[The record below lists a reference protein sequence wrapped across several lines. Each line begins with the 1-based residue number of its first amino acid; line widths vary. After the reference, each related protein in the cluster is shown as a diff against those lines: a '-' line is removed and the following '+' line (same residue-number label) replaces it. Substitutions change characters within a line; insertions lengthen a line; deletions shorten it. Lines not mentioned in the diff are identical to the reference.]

1 MSENGPPDDGRT
13 LPMSRYPDPAAGY
26 TVEGG
31 VPTVAATNRAFERVL
46 GAVDPGVTLPDA
58 LDRFGVST
66 PDEDAELADLLVG
79 ADQRTVYLETDEGN
93 YHARVLPPT
102 DDDDGYVLFVDA
114 AAVDDPGTGAGADG
128 DSGAD
133 ERPDAP
139 ETELGIDRVASVL
152 SHDLRNPLDVAEAR
166 LRAGRERG
174 EDEHFEH
181 VAAAHDRMERI
192 IEDVLTLS
200 RGEEVVDPDDA
211 VDLEAIAQSAW
222 GTVETEGA
230 TLTVADALP
239 TTVADRD
246 RTERLFENL
255 FRNAVEHG
263 STSPPSHARED
274 AVEHGSTSPSSR
286 AQEDAVE
293 HGSSSSRPSADDA
306 VERGSTERP
315 PDTRED
321 ATEGTDGPEVV
332 VGQLEDP
339 EEGFYVTDDG
349 PGIPPD
355 ERGTVFEPGYT
366 THDHGTGLGLSIV
379 ERIAE
384 AHDWEVAAV
393 EADGGGAR
401 IEVRNV
407 RTGVDG

>member
-102 DDDDGYVLFVDA
+102 DDDDGYVLFIDA
-114 AAVDDPGTGAGADG
+114 AAVNDPGTGAGADG

-211 VDLEAIAQSAW
+211 VDLEAVAQSAW

-263 STSPPSHARED
+263 S
-274 AVEHGSTSPSSR
+274 
-286 AQEDAVE
+286 
-293 HGSSSSRPSADDA
+293 SSSRPSADDA

-332 VGQLEDP
+332 VGRLEDP

>member
-274 AVEHGSTSPSSR
+274 AVEHGPDDVTITVG
-286 AQEDAVE
+286 D
-293 HGSSSSRPSADDA
+293 RPD
-306 VERGSTERP
+306 
-315 PDTRED
+315 
-321 ATEGTDGPEVV
+321 
-332 VGQLEDP
+332 
-339 EEGFYVTDDG
+339 GFYVENDG
-349 PGIPPD
+349 PGIPAD
-355 ERGTVFEPGYT
+355 ERERVFESGVT
-366 THDHGTGLGLSIV
+366 SSESDTGFGLAIV
-379 ERIAE
+379 EEIAA
-384 AHDWEVAAV
+384 AHGWDVVAT
-393 EADGGGAR
+393 EGSDGGAR
-401 IEVRNV
+401 FEI
-407 RTGVDG
+407 TGVDRRK